1 MTTIDA
7 DRWLEIDLYWFNNVD
22 LLASAEAFWERF
34 APLMEGV
41 DGWRGVIINSGWL
54 ADQILAWTGDLDEPI
69 PFPAGLGKDKFFPD
83 NSPLLGTEE
92 QRKAGWHARF
102 DDRGERNTDDYQ
114 AWTYR
119 QFSELA
125 ALLRKVASETHGIE
139 ELRVGT
145 FVIGWDS
152 IYACEPSAWSKRHP
166 EAFFKGPWV
175 DRLFNVIA
183 RLTADPIATA
193 AFPDGIEEGLPIARF
208 FGQQWGHLSR
218 TVGIDAI
225 VLRDSM
231 IGQGIYERLGPWG
244 ATAPADATLIREWS
258 DATASLVRESK
269 QAAPDALV
277 IGYSNAASAVAD
289 WRVNCV
295 DLESIA
301 QEGYLDAW
309 IDQTWAGAWNE
320 VGQREDIFWNLPL
333 QGWTNQL
340 GFVLLRAAA
349 LAGSSVRHYVLT
361 ETFDAWE
368 SWDII
373 HTAPERLRWGIW
385 AYLHAFLKTPA
396 GLQAPRGTY
405 ISWLNQGKRLL
416 TEADVEFLATNIN
429 EATTDARDTVEVL
442 GPTAVYSRPAMAWQN
457 ANAPEA
463 NIKEWIDEQVGFLV
477 KFGVP
482 ISSVTRSEYL
492 GFVESDYFIIQTPNH
507 LPEAQIDAI
516 LERIKAD
523 EPTMVTGNPG
533 GGFDPRVSHAVG
545 LSGESDRAGASA
557 LSATRGAG
565 VGHDIPQDFAIV
577 HPTSLTRAAEG
588 FDVLYQVDENP
599 ALVRKGSVAAW
610 DPADVRHRTIAYTG
624 LWNFGRHNPDSSVV
638 ELMGSAYPFA
648 ITAREINRVLA
659 SHDAVSVRDLPV
671 DSPLAVAAWR
681 SSAGSVKVL
690 VGEVEEGF
698 RPTTGGTWPLS
709 VSLPESNT
717 LSAELHYGESRLFE
731 VSESGV
737 AERWANSHDNG

>member
-7 DRWLEIDLYWFNNVD
+7 DRWLEIDLYWFDNAD
-22 LLASAEAFWERF
+22 LAGSATTFWERF
-34 APLMEGV
+34 APLMDGV
-41 DGWRGVIINSGWL
+41 EGWRGVIINSGWL
-54 ADQILAWTGDLDEPI
+54 ADQILAWRGDLDDAI
-69 PFPAGLGKDKFFPD
+69 PFPSGLGKDKFFPD

-119 QFSELA
+119 QFGELSV
-125 ALLRKVASETHGIE
+125 LLRQVASEVHGIQ

-152 IYACEPSAWSKRHP
+152 IYACEPSEWSKRHP

-175 DRLFNVIA
+175 DRLFNVVA

-218 TVGIDAI
+218 SVGIDAI

-244 ATAPADATLIREWS
+244 ATAPADPALVREWN
-258 DATASLVRESK
+258 DATAALVRETKLS
-269 QAAPDALV
+269 APDALV

-301 QEGYLDAW
+301 KEGYLDAW

-385 AYLHAFLKTPA
+385 AYLHAFLKTPE

-416 TEADVEFLATNIN
+416 TEEDVAFLSENIN
-429 EATTDARDTVEVL
+429 EATTDARNTVEVF
-442 GPTAVYSRPAMAWQN
+442 GATAVYSRPAMEWQN

-463 NIKEWIDEQVGFLV
+463 NIKEWIDEQIGLLA

-482 ISSVTRSEYL
+482 VSSVTRSEYL
-492 GFVESDYFIIQTPNH
+492 GAVDSDYFVIQTPNH
-507 LPEAQIDAI
+507 LPEEQTERI
-516 LERIKAD
+516 LERIAAD
-523 EPTMVTGNPG
+523 RPTMVTGNPG
-533 GGFDPRVSHAVG
+533 GGFDPRIAAAVG
-545 LSGESDRAGASA
+545 LSGDGDRAGDVT
-557 LSATRGAG
+557 LTATRGPAADG
-565 VGHDIPQDFAIV
+565 DVPVEFAIV
-577 HPTSLTRAAEG
+577 HPSSVTRAADG
-588 FDVLYQVDENP
+588 VDVLYLVDGSP
-599 ALVRKGSVAAW
+599 ALVRRGSVAAW
-610 DPADVRHRTIAYTG
+610 DPADVHHRVITYSG
-624 LWNFGRHNPDSSVV
+624 QWDFGRHNPDSSVLD
-638 ELMGSAYPFA
+638 LMGSSYPFLVA
-648 ITAREINRVLA
+648 AREINRVLA
-659 SHDAVSVRDLPV
+659 EHGKLSVADLAADSPVAVS
-671 DSPLAVAAWR
+671 AWR
-681 SSAGSVKVL
+681 TASGIRVL

-698 RPTTGGTWPLS
+698 RPTTDGTWPVSVRIPELS
-709 VSLPESNT
+709 SAVDTE
-717 LSAELHYGESRLFE
+717 LSYGQSRLFQVTADGITE
-731 VSESGV
+731 D
-737 AERWANSHDNG
+737 WAV